1 MLACK
6 SNSDTRK
13 KTAGMWLGDVQQT
26 QPLQGGVRAAPH
38 APQTPQTVAAQE
50 LQQSATRIA
59 NTAPE
64 VAQPAAAG
72 GRGAGADNSR
82 AGGDTK
88 DSKGGRNGTAPRS
101 HAAAPSG
108 TPSHVQLA
116 ADLAA
121 GYAAEEAAE
130 KAQAAAAAAAPPTT
144 PRMMTTADLKNRLRA
159 RGVSEAEVECAS
171 ASSGCVIVYTRFSA
185 YVLASATAT
194 LASARTP
201 RRAPQSRESMQ
212 RMRPLCPP
220 PSSDPW
226 PWRLHHRSARVQS
239 AVTWRS
245 SFVRRIVLADCH
257 VIRCHKG
264 ACVVCLCAFS
274 HPCRKFGE
282 AVQTCQKPQCPKIV
296 ETCRIQSSY
305 LPPVW

>member
-1 MLACK
+1 M
-6 SNSDTRK
+6 
-13 KTAGMWLGDVQQT
+13 AGMWLGDVQQT

-88 DSKGGRNGTAPRS
+88 DSNFVSKDGRNGTAPRS

-194 LASARTP
+194 LASPRTP
-201 RRAPQSRESMQ
+201 RGAPQSRESRQ
-212 RMRPLCPP
+212 RMRPLCPR

-226 PWRLHHRSARVQS
+226 PRRLHHRSARVQS

>member
-1 MLACK
+1 M
-6 SNSDTRK
+6 
-13 KTAGMWLGDVQQT
+13 AGMWLGDVQQT

-82 AGGDTK
+82 AGGDMK
-88 DSKGGRNGTAPRS
+88 DSKDGRNGTAPRS

-194 LASARTP
+194 LASPRTP
-201 RRAPQSRESMQ
+201 RGAPQSRESMQ
-212 RMRPLCPP
+212 RMRPLCPR

-226 PWRLHHRSARVQS
+226 PRRVHHRSARVQS